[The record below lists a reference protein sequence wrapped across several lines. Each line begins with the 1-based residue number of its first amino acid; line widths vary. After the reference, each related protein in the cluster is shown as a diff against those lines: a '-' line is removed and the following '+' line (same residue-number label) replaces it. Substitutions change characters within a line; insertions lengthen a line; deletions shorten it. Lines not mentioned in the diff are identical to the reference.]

1 MSLLPS
7 NSTAV
12 PGSPLGLLLPKVPS
26 LDKSFGAFLI
36 ATFIGLM
43 LYGLTLHQSYRYYR
57 LFPEDQRILRVI
69 VVSTVI
75 LETVHIVLCMH
86 VCYYYLVT
94 NYFNPLALLDG
105 VWSIRVLPIS
115 TAAVIILSETFF
127 TRRVYLIGSHFRV
140 VVLVAPVLMLVV
152 LGFAIAATVEAFIRP
167 TFADFGKVAWM
178 TSAAFGGAVAVDS
191 LLTGTLILVLQRS
204 RTGFKKTDSLIDVL
218 IIYAINTG
226 LVTGV
231 FSLLSFI
238 FALISPNNLI
248 YSAFNIIACK
258 SYANSLLAVLNSRKS
273 LMDKVQ
279 QDCFET
285 GEIGLSALERTTAAS
300 STAKRSAV
308 RAWNVPQLPR
318 AGPGT
323 GGTGVSGTVINISVQ
338 RECDAA
344 SRGDVESL
352 DSGDKPVELR

>member
-1 MSLLPS
+1 MSLPPS
-7 NSTAV
+7 NTTAV
-12 PGSPLGLLLPKVPS
+12 SGSPLGLLLPKVPS

-57 LFPEDQRILRVI
+57 LFPGDQRTLRVI
-69 VVSTVI
+69 VILTVI

-94 NYFNPLALLDG
+94 NYFNPRALLDG

-115 TAAVIILSETFF
+115 TAAVIILSEAFF
-127 TRRVYLIGSHFRV
+127 TRRVYLIGSHFRAI
-140 VVLVAPVLMLVV
+140 VLVAPILMIVV
-152 LGFAIAATVEAFIRP
+152 LGFATAAMVEAFIRP
-167 TFADFGKVAWM
+167 TFADFGQVAWM
-178 TSAAFGGAVAVDS
+178 TSAAFGAAVAVDS

-204 RTGFKKTDSLIDVL
+204 RTGFKKTDSLIDIL

-226 LVTGV
+226 LVTGI

-238 FALISPNNLI
+238 FALISPNNLV

-279 QDCFET
+279 QDCFDT
-285 GEIGLSALERTTAAS
+285 CEIGLSALERTTAAS
-300 STAKRSAV
+300 SAKRSAIQ
-308 RAWNVPQLPR
+308 AWNVPQLPR

-323 GGTGVSGTVINISVQ
+323 DVSSTIINISVQ
-338 RECDAA
+338 RECDAV
-344 SRGDVESL
+344 SRGDVESV
-352 DSGDKPVELR
+352 DSGDKPVELK